1 MFDLITGKARH
12 LPSHST
18 LPIVISTTA
27 QAAAIAVSI
36 MVITLFV
43 AGRIPKV
50 PTMLVFVAPDPSS
63 PPPPAPPPPPPA
75 QRSVSVTPVIQAEP
89 VLSIRQDPVLVYEA
103 RSTAP
108 ETTGPPSV
116 DDGVPGGIEGGVP
129 GGIAGGLVGG
139 LPEPPPPPPLPE
151 TTPPIRIGSKI
162 QAPTLVHRVEPFYPP
177 VAVSA
182 RLQGLVILEAL
193 VDRDGT
199 VADVKVLRSAGSVL
213 DREALIAVRQWRYAP
228 LLLNGQRLRFVV
240 TVLLSFSVDT
250 AT

>member
-1 MFDLITGKARH
+1 MFDLITGKARR

-18 LPIVISTTA
+18 LPIVIATTA
-27 QAAAIAVSI
+27 QAAAAAVAV
-36 MVITLFV
+36 MVTGLFV
-43 AGRIPKV
+43 AEQIPRV
-50 PTMLVFVAPDPSS
+50 PTMLAFVAPRPSP
-63 PPPPAPPPPPPA
+63 PPPPAPPPA
-75 QRSVSVTPVIQAEP
+75 QRSASVKPVTRAEP
-89 VLSIRQDPVLVYEA
+89 VLSTREDVVPVDKA
-103 RSTAP
+103 RSSEP
-108 ETTGPPSV
+108 ETTGPPSF
-116 DDGVPGGIEGGVP
+116 DDGVAGGIEGGVP

-139 LPEPPPPPPLPE
+139 LPEPPPPPPVPE
-151 TTPPIRIGSKI
+151 AAPPIRIGGKI
-162 QAPTLVHRVEPFYPP
+162 QSPTLVHRVEPFYPP

-228 LLLNGQRLRFVV
+228 LVLNGQRLRFVV
-240 TVLLSFSVDT
+240 TVILSFSVES